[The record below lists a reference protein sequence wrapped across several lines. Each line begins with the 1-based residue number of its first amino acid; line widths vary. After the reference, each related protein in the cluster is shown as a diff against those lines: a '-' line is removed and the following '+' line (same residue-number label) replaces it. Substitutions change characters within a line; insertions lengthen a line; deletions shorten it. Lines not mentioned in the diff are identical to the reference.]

1 MIIIILAYAI
11 ILLYMQVLIYKTF
24 YENKKEIINPKKL
37 KNYNI
42 NEIKTSGHGK

>member
-24 YENKKEIINPKKL
+24 YENKNQILNLIKKAFY
-37 KNYNI
+37 KN
-42 NEIKTSGHGK
+42 KK